1 MYNTNIVYMSN
12 NIILIEDF
20 GSDRFYITQIFDNYH
35 LGLQNTKMK
44 IINTMWEGLTNNDI
58 IEAIKAVLRDCFD
71 NDEIEEEIEAY
82 KNSDYYQIMKC
93 NDEE

>member
-1 MYNTNIVYMSN
+1 MTS

-20 GSDRFYITQIFDNYH
+20 GNDRFYITQIFDNYH

-71 NDEIEEEIEAY
+71 NNEIEEEIEAY
-82 KNSDYYQIMKC
+82 KNSDYFQIMKC